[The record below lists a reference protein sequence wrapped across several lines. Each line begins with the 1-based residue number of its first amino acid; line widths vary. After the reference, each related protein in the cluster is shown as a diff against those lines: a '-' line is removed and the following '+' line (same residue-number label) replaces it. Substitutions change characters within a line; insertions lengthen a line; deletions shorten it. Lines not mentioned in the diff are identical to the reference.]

1 MPKQSMNGIIVLPLT
16 NYQLDRFLKTEA
28 QNQHIDQ
35 DTESV
40 AKLTEGTS
48 DGKKDSES
56 NEAAINANPK

>member
-1 MPKQSMNGIIVLPLT
+1 MPKQSKNGMIVLPLK
-16 NYQLDRFLKTEA
+16 NNQLDRFLKTEV
-28 QNQHIDQ
+28 QNQHIDH

-40 AKLTEGTS
+40 AKLTEGTN